1 MNIDNVVLVRATS
14 THLPLDG
21 NLIPTYEG
29 KRLVS
34 DEKSEY
40 YFFIRKKM
48 TEELEKQLGRNI
60 NPYSVDDSKM
70 LDSILKNYSVLT
82 GDYPTTTLSFSLNG
96 LVPDDIN
103 NNFSRMKV
111 AVIDPIKNHIN
122 ADFVAID
129 VVDTT
134 IKGSLKVSNEAIL
147 VIENELFNS
156 LSEDKK
162 NNLRSNYKINLFEGE
177 LREAVNNTL
186 KENNYPVL
194 PLISQRETKNIEEC
208 PERESMLEFEDSFA
222 KSVNASRLRLQ
233 DLTFSYHSSNEV
245 DQIAHDKIKDEHPN
259 SLKIDEYYRNKFY
272 EFLLNKAEN
281 FGIEISD
288 AEKYYLFTQYAES
301 EEAMKRIISCIID
314 SCGGISN
321 FSNLIQEYNQ
331 YVKNSYLTNKE
342 IIDSLN
348 NSKVK

>member
-60 NPYSVDDSKM
+60 NPYSADDSKM

-134 IKGSLKVSNEAIL
+134 IKGLSIGYDLKTDISKEEESLMIYIMRRL
-147 VIENELFNS
+147 R
-156 LSEDKK
+156 KK
-162 NNLRSNYKINLFEGE
+162 DS
-177 LREAVNNTL
+177 
-186 KENNYPVL
+186 
-194 PLISQRETKNIEEC
+194 TKNFI
-208 PERESMLEFEDSFA
+208 
-222 KSVNASRLRLQ
+222 
-233 DLTFSYHSSNEV
+233 
-245 DQIAHDKIKDEHPN
+245 
-259 SLKIDEYYRNKFY
+259 
-272 EFLLNKAEN
+272 LL
-281 FGIEISD
+281 
-288 AEKYYLFTQYAES
+288 
-301 EEAMKRIISCIID
+301 M
-314 SCGGISN
+314 
-321 FSNLIQEYNQ
+321 
-331 YVKNSYLTNKE
+331 
-342 IIDSLN
+342 
-348 NSKVK
+348 